1 MNCLYFQKRGIIED
15 VRGDDTVAFSRGQKE
30 PLPEVETNVW
40 SCTGDE
46 CQGWMRESFSFEKEP
61 ECPLCK
67 AKMELEVRML
77 PGLE

>member
-1 MNCLYFQKRGIIED
+1 MNCLYFQKKGIIEY

-40 SCTGDE
+40 SCTSDE

-61 ECPLCK
+61 ECPLCE